1 MNSKDFNKEWIAR
14 VDWQEIH
21 TLLGYSSLITLLDDC
36 AENVLNRL
44 NKCKADKLIVRPFHG
59 AVITFYRH

>member
-21 TLLGYSSLITLLDDC
+21 TLLGYHSLVTLLDDC
-36 AENVLNRL
+36 AEKVLKRL
-44 NKCKADKLIVRPFHG
+44 DACNDDRMIVRPFHG
-59 AVITFYRH
+59 AKVTFYRH